1 MAEPSKTVLVVDD
14 NEDNVELLARRLER
28 KGYAVL
34 RATGGRQALSMLGSS
49 AVDLVI
55 LDVMMPEVTGLDV
68 LRELRK
74 TRSSADLPVIMATAQ
89 TDSDDIVRA
98 LDLGANDHV
107 AKPIDFDVL
116 LARIRAQLR
125 DSLRPGSKPPS
136 VAPAASAL
144 EAKYEMK
151 DRIGTGGF
159 GSVYRA
165 RHLALDTFV
174 AVKVLHT
181 HLLDSSAMRQR
192 FTIEGISACRV
203 KHPNA
208 VSVLDAG
215 TTAEGAPYLV
225 MELLEGTTL
234 QDELT
239 RNGVL
244 TVRRT
249 AEIVIPVCEVLE
261 AAHAAGVIHR
271 DIKPGNIMLVRTP
284 RGEMVK
290 VLDFGIAKLVDEV
303 FDSAVTANNQIVG
316 SPHYMAPERLLA
328 RPSDARSDIYSVGA
342 MLYQMLSARFAFGS
356 GNTPL
361 SQALRQLQGAVGIDR
376 IRPDLPRSVVE
387 VVMCCLSAEPER
399 RPSLSEV
406 AQTLR
411 AAREHVEEVWPPR
424 LHDVDPPGGA
434 TDLATASGYAKT
446 LALVREAADSL
457 ADTRDAPPPK
467 PREPTG

>member
-1 MAEPSKTVLVVDD
+1 MADAGKTVLVVDD

-34 RATGGRQALSMLGSS
+34 RAMGGQQALSILGSS
-49 AVDLVI
+49 AVDVVV

-89 TDSDDIVRA
+89 TDSDDVVRA

-116 LARIRAQLR
+116 VARIRAQLR

-136 VAPAASAL
+136 VTPAASSGF
-144 EAKYEMK
+144 ESKYEMK

-192 FTIEGISACRV
+192 FAIEGISACRV

-234 QDELT
+234 QEELT
-239 RNGVL
+239 HNGVL

-261 AAHAAGVIHR
+261 AAHGAGVIHR
-271 DIKPGNIMLVRTP
+271 DIKPGNIMLVPTP
-284 RGEMVK
+284 RGEVVK
-290 VLDFGIAKLVDEV
+290 VLDFGIAKLMNEV
-303 FDSAVTANNQIVG
+303 FDSAVTGNNQIVG

-328 RPSDARSDIYSVGA
+328 RPCDGRSDIYSVGA
-342 MLYQMLSARFAFGS
+342 MMYQMLSARFAFGS

-376 IRPDLPRSVVE
+376 IRPELPRSVVDI
-387 VVMCCLSAEPER
+387 VMRCLAAEPER
-399 RPSLSEV
+399 RPALSEI
-406 AQTLR
+406 AKALQ
-411 AAREHVEEVWPPR
+411 AARDHVEEAWPPR
-424 LHDVDPPGGA
+424 LV
-434 TDLATASGYAKT
+434 DLAPEEPPDVSTASGYAKT
-446 LALVREAADSL
+446 VALVREAADSL
-457 ADTRDAPPPK
+457 ADTRDAPGRPK
-467 PREPTG
+467 SGPSR